1 MDSFKPGRALCSLQL
16 SATLSDSNWAQ
27 RVPKR
32 SYLAKLN
39 GAKEPSNQMVIVMDQ
54 FVPVNL
60 SDQGRVLPKS

>member
-16 SATLSDSNWAQ
+16 FATLSSSNWARQ
-27 RVPKR
+27 VPKR

-39 GAKEPSNQMVIVMDQ
+39 GAKEPSNQMVIVIDP

-60 SDQGRVLPKS
+60 GDQGNI